1 MSICCIFTSLF
12 ILRIELDILRLKH
25 LKIIQVVGILLLVI
39 LKFYRYHCRFAYR
52 VYCPIWI
59 TSLMVIIF
67 FIKEIVILKKKIDK
81 LVDRSATMQSS
92 LEESEFRVV
101 YSTRAMLPSAK
112 KDSVPTTQKSC
123 VVYEFSRGCEARY
136 VGRTT
141 QRLADRIKQHVPT
154 SIRKKSNTVREQ
166 PPRLCKNNNSKINC
180 ESAIGHHLLTNP
192 ECAKTYT
199 DDNFRIIGQGRSS
212 FHLSVLESVYV
223 KTQNPVLRKQKDF
236 IFSLGIF
243 K

>member
-1 MSICCIFTSLF
+1 MKGRSALPN
-12 ILRIELDILRLKH
+12 DP
-25 LKIIQVVGILLLVI
+25 KIIVCICFGA
-39 LKFYRYHCRFAYR
+39 F
-52 VYCPIWI
+52 WI
-59 TSLMVIIF
+59 Y
-67 FIKEIVILKKKIDK
+67 
-81 LVDRSATMQSS
+81 
-92 LEESEFRVV
+92 EFSNFRI
-101 YSTRAMLPSAK
+101 R
-112 KDSVPTTQKSC
+112 SC
-123 VVYEFSRGCEARY
+123 VVYEFSCRCEARY

-180 ESAIGHHLLTNP
+180 ESAIGQHLLTNP

-212 FHLSVLESVYV
+212 FHLSVLESVYI
-223 KTQNPVLRKQKDF
+223 KTQNPVLYKQKDF

>member
-1 MSICCIFTSLF
+1 MIRKLSSVYVLAHSGFVSRCCPMADSQLILELLFLQRRGGCSLT
-12 ILRIELDILRLKH
+12 
-25 LKIIQVVGILLLVI
+25 VLLFFLMLV
-39 LKFYRYHCRFAYR
+39 
-52 VYCPIWI
+52 
-59 TSLMVIIF
+59 
-67 FIKEIVILKKKIDK
+67 
-81 LVDRSATMQSS
+81 
-92 LEESEFRVV
+92 
-101 YSTRAMLPSAK
+101 
-112 KDSVPTTQKSC
+112 
-123 VVYEFSRGCEARY
+123 
-136 VGRTT
+136 
-141 QRLADRIKQHVPT
+141 ADRIKQHVPT

-180 ESAIGHHLLTNP
+180 ESAIGQHLLTNP

-223 KTQNPVLRKQKDF
+223 KTQNPVLCKQKDF